1 MHIPVAAS
9 GAPPSCS
16 SSAIPSATCII
27 PLSPLPPLPAFLPL
41 CLPPVLATLDP
52 TISTPGAVLALASRT
67 GSRVS
72 FYAAGSSGHV
82 RAARGIQDRRRV

>member
-9 GAPPSCS
+9 GVSPSCS

-27 PLSPLPPLPAFLPL
+27 PLSPLPAFLPL
-41 CLPPVLATLDP
+41 SLPPVLATLDP

-82 RAARGIQDRRRV
+82 RAARGIQDRRPV

>member
-16 SSAIPSATCII
+16 SSAIPSAPCIF
-27 PLSPLPPLPAFLPL
+27 PLSRDVLAFLPL
-41 CLPPVLATLDP
+41 SLSPVLATLDP
-52 TISTPGAVLALASRT
+52 TISTPGAVLAFASRT

-82 RAARGIQDRRRV
+82 RAARGIQDRLPV

>member
-1 MHIPVAAS
+1 MQVPVAAS

-16 SSAIPSATCII
+16 SSTIPSAPCFFD
-27 PLSPLPPLPAFLPL
+27 LSRDVLAFLPL

-67 GSRVS
+67 GSRAS

-82 RAARGIQDRRRV
+82 RAARGIQDRRPV